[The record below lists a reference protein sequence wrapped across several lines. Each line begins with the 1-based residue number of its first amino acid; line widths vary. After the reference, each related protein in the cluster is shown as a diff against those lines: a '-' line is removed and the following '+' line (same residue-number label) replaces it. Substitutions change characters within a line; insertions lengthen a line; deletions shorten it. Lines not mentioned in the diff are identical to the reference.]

1 MNSEGQD
8 ASTPLQQQ
16 APPRPASPPKER
28 SQTPKILTPVVGTP
42 DITSVAS
49 VASIPSIPSV
59 PETHPTKRRSLSPMP
74 PSAHSDTFPNPFN
87 APFHTHSLPTS
98 MGSHSA
104 PPEGPTICL
113 DPHSKLQQHQ
123 PLPLNP
129 RPYTNNKTGFKVQS
143 SGLKLGSD
151 RKPSPD
157 DGNLFESMF
166 SKEDDKKRTQSISKS
181 VRKGSRAGGDSH
193 RRTSSG
199 GLTTIPYIPKG
210 FRNIVSNEPAQ
221 TPLMQAIHNP
231 ISLDTG
237 PSTTSTFT
245 PSSIQRLNSPH
256 QGGPPKLGLNTQF
269 GSRTGSPEPG
279 SSATPTTA
287 ASPGSPMGRRR
298 SRADGDKPPGSAKG
312 RARQRSLLPKS
323 TSIQFESVPYPYP
336 NSESSVFVQVSP
348 RASTT
353 SLQFQPPLVPYQP
366 QPPPPPQQH
375 HQHQLPPPH
384 HGSPPPP
391 PPPPGPSGAPAHN
404 IFMSPIG
411 PPPPPPHSSHFGPHP
426 PPPPPAYSHFGIHQS
441 ISHPHSPGAQHQ
453 GLPPPA
459 PPHRPLPPGGSG
471 NPFSSNGAHPPPE
484 FRPIDYGHPRGHGPH
499 PPLPG
504 HGYSPIMSSMTP
516 HSDGLRKA
524 LFPQHDR
531 SGDSRKSSITRT
543 TPFSGAPSTFM
554 EDVTSPTTA
563 SFNSSH
569 NTLFERRDQPIVA
582 PKSPTPPILQQ
593 QQHQPPPPP
602 PPPPQGPIEPPSRQ
616 FMLGPPLNFTPG
628 SAYPTQL
635 APFHSHSSSSAPS
648 FPQQQQLSYPPQSL
662 PSTSTSPNKELSS
675 FLPQPTTPTMPRRK
689 GSDKSKQAPRAASTA
704 SASTTSANQ
713 QRVSVGNKSQPPPSP
728 QAGAAKGETSIAG
741 KDHPPPSPAT
751 PMIKRRSAYV
761 AGGGIKTTDLALP
774 KPDVVE
780 LTAPPPDQPLG
791 APVDTEQMLM
801 INKPRKRNKANPSVL
816 RTREKE
822 VDDAMTAAI
831 EDLDGQPGRE
841 VYETDIRSEEPE
853 ERIKETS
860 REAEPTK
867 LRQKRARR
875 SKMELSDDD
884 EDEYMD
890 DGEVPSPPATK
901 KPRRSRFTKSAP
913 SVVSEETA
921 TEEEQQAPLVL
932 GKRARKASTRAIK
945 AAEQSTKRRRT
956 RKTEADEAGTQTDYI
971 SASSATESVAP
982 EPPVE
987 KKPPVRRGRKPR
999 AKDDKEKE
1007 KEKDKEKEVG
1017 KEKDKEPAVDET
1029 TSEGE
1034 STGEQAYTQL
1044 IVNGKPIRIPSPPP
1058 SFKKPGLVGWY
1069 RCRER
1074 PKFTEG
1080 DEHLDGEHTLRRLN
1094 DWFRLHHYRTSQP
1107 YFKTTSLIDEDGW
1120 TDTEQDLEKMGRSKP
1135 TDAKAQKTILWD
1147 SKISDAAFE
1156 KGFEQLERKGS
1167 VEPLSAADTPKNDFP
1182 PEPAT
1187 VNKQPTAL
1195 SRVENA
1201 KDDGDVTDIAIDET
1215 VLSTAVATPMADLEG
1230 EHFSSKEKTQE
1241 ATEPATNFVKPT
1253 HSFGFDTM
1261 RGAVPPKQ
1269 DVYNHTERKRKNKTP
1284 FVEDSA
1290 RNLKGVKWIVPHIE
1304 GRPAE
1309 ILKQTWDWQTEK
1321 RKIKEKA
1328 EAEAAALAALED
1340 PNGEKPK
1347 KRGGRRGKK
1356 KTKGDLKNLA
1366 YAREVRRA
1374 KLEGAKIHTPDED
1387 NLSVASDF
1395 LVGDGGEISE
1405 ATIDD
1410 DDSENSDHV
1419 SDWSADEEEPETPA
1433 DIEMERILQETLAD
1447 PAKKAFIEEWVPRLY
1462 PNLYELPN
1470 NETRNRGPEY
1480 ADPDELGA
1488 AIDMAI
1494 EIDDQELLQ
1503 SVMTHTMM
1511 QYAMVADEKTR
1522 LDSYQVKRGFLKP
1535 ETVLRRAGKR
1545 KADDAGFDDG
1555 DDGPGPRYSTR
1566 RRTVKNPDADDQI
1579 GMTGYSTPRVAGSG
1593 SFNDA
1598 QTPERE
1604 VRAYK
1609 PRGGRGGRGGGA
1621 RGAAKVV
1628 KTEMPVS
1635 VNPVTGLPTSGPGSR
1650 GGRGRGGSVRGSRGG
1665 RGGRGRQVT

>member
-28 SQTPKILTPVVGTP
+28 SQTPKILTPVLGTP

-49 VASIPSIPSV
+49 VASIPSIGSV
-59 PETHPTKRRSLSPMP
+59 PEAHPTKRRSLSPMP

-129 RPYTNNKTGFKVQS
+129 RPYANNKTGFKVQS

-256 QGGPPKLGLNTQF
+256 QGGPPKLGVNTQF

-353 SLQFQPPLVPYQP
+353 
-366 QPPPPPQQH
+366 
-375 HQHQLPPPH
+375 
-384 HGSPPPP
+384 
-391 PPPPGPSGAPAHN
+391 
-404 IFMSPIG
+404 
-411 PPPPPPHSSHFGPHP
+411 
-426 PPPPPAYSHFGIHQS
+426 
-441 ISHPHSPGAQHQ
+441 
-453 GLPPPA
+453 
-459 PPHRPLPPGGSG
+459 
-471 NPFSSNGAHPPPE
+471 SNGAHPPPE

-593 QQHQPPPPP
+593 QQHQPPAPPP
-602 PPPPQGPIEPPSRQ
+602 PPLQGPIEPPSRQ

-628 SAYPTQL
+628 SAYSTQL
-635 APFHSHSSSSAPS
+635 APFHSHQSSVPS
-648 FPQQQQLSYPPQSL
+648 FPQQQQLPYPPQSL
-662 PSTSTSPNKELSS
+662 PSTSTSPNRELSS

-841 VYETDIRSEEPE
+841 IYETDIRSEEPE

-860 REAEPTK
+860 KEAEPTK

-921 TEEEQQAPLVL
+921 TEEEQQTPLVL

-956 RKTEADEAGTQTDYI
+956 RKAEADEAGTQTDYI

-982 EPPVE
+982 EPLVE

-1017 KEKDKEPAVDET
+1017 KEKDKEPAVVDET

-1107 YFKTTSLIDEDGW
+1107 YFKTASLIDEDGW

-1135 TDAKAQKTILWD
+1135 ADAKAQKTILWD

-1195 SRVENA
+1195 SHVENA

-1230 EHFSSKEKTQE
+1230 ELFSSKEKAQE

-1395 LVGDGGEISE
+1395 LVGDGGEVSE

-1447 PAKKAFIEEWVPRLY
+1447 PAKKAFVEEWVPRLY
-1462 PNLYELPN
+1462 PNLYELPS

-1480 ADPDELGA
+1480 AEPDELGA

-1511 QYAMVADEKTR
+1511 QYAMVVDEKTR

-1579 GMTGYSTPRVAGSG
+1579 GMTGYSTPRAGGSG

-1650 GGRGRGGSVRGSRGG
+1650 GGRGRGSVRGSRGG

>member
-49 VASIPSIPSV
+49 VASIPSIASV

-157 DGNLFESMF
+157 DGNLLELMF
-166 SKEDDKKRTQSISKS
+166 LKEDDKKRTQSISKS

-245 PSSIQRLNSPH
+245 SSSIQRLNSPH

-336 NSESSVFVQVSP
+336 NS
-348 RASTT
+348 
-353 SLQFQPPLVPYQP
+353 
-366 QPPPPPQQH
+366 
-375 HQHQLPPPH
+375 
-384 HGSPPPP
+384 
-391 PPPPGPSGAPAHN
+391 
-404 IFMSPIG
+404 
-411 PPPPPPHSSHFGPHP
+411 
-426 PPPPPAYSHFGIHQS
+426 
-441 ISHPHSPGAQHQ
+441 AQHQ

-602 PPPPQGPIEPPSRQ
+602 LQGPIEPASRQ

-628 SAYPTQL
+628 STYPPQL
-635 APFHSHSSSSAPS
+635 APFHSHPSSSAPS
-648 FPQQQQLSYPPQSL
+648 FPQQQQLPYPPQSL
-662 PSTSTSPNKELSS
+662 PSTSTSPNRELSS

-841 VYETDIRSEEPE
+841 AYETDIRSEEPE
-853 ERIKETS
+853 ERTKETS
-860 REAEPTK
+860 KEAEPTK

-956 RKTEADEAGTQTDYI
+956 RKAEADEAGTQTDYI

-982 EPPVE
+982 EPLVE
-987 KKPPVRRGRKPR
+987 KKPP
-999 AKDDKEKE
+999 
-1007 KEKDKEKEVG
+1007 
-1017 KEKDKEPAVDET
+1017 T

-1107 YFKTTSLIDEDGW
+1107 YFKTASLIDDDGW

-1135 TDAKAQKTILWD
+1135 ADAKAQKTILWD

-1167 VEPLSAADTPKNDFP
+1167 VEPLSAADTPKNDFSS
-1182 PEPAT
+1182 ELTA

-1241 ATEPATNFVKPT
+1241 AAEPATNFVKPT

-1261 RGAVPPKQ
+1261 RGTVPPKQ

-1387 NLSVASDF
+1387 NLSVVSDF

-1433 DIEMERILQETLAD
+1433 DIEMEKILQETLAD

-1480 ADPDELGA
+1480 ADPEELGA

>member
-1 MNSEGQD
+1 MTSEGQD
-8 ASTPLQQQ
+8 ASTSLQQQ
-16 APPRPASPPKER
+16 LPSRPTSPPKER

-49 VASIPSIPSV
+49 VASIPSAASV
-59 PETHPTKRRSLSPMP
+59 PEIPPTKRRSLSPMP

-123 PLPLNP
+123 PLPPNP
-129 RPYTNNKTGFKVQS
+129 RPYNNNKPGFKLQP
-143 SGLKLGSD
+143 SGLKPGSD

-157 DGNLFESMF
+157 DGNLLESMF
-166 SKEDDKKRTQSISKS
+166 SKDDDKKRTQSISKS

-231 ISLDTG
+231 ISLDTSS
-237 PSTTSTFT
+237 STTSPFGQ
-245 PSSIQRLNSPH
+245 SSIQRLSSPH
-256 QGGPPKLGLNTQF
+256 QCGPPKLGLNTQF

-353 SLQFQPPLVPYQP
+353 SLQFQPPLVPYHP
-366 QPPPPPQQH
+366 QPPPPPPQH
-375 HQHQLPPPH
+375 HQHQLPPPPPQ

-391 PPPPGPSGAPAHN
+391 PPPPGPSGPPTHG

-411 PPPPPPHSSHFGPHP
+411 PPPSHFGPP
-426 PPPPPAYSHFGIHQS
+426 PPQAYSHFNIHQS
-441 ISHPHSPGAQHQ
+441 IPRPRSPGAQQHQ
-453 GLPPPA
+453 GLPPP
-459 PPHRPLPPGGSG
+459 PPSHRPPPPPPPPPAGSG

-484 FRPIDYGHPRGHGPH
+484 FRPIDYGHPRGHGP
-499 PPLPG
+499 PPPMPG
-504 HGYSPIMSSMTP
+504 HGYSPIMSNMSP
-516 HSDGLRKA
+516 HPSDGLRKA
-524 LFPQHDR
+524 LFPGHDR
-531 SGDSRKSSITRT
+531 SADSRKSSMTRT

-582 PKSPTPPILQQ
+582 PKSPTPPIMQQQ
-593 QQHQPPPPP
+593 QQHQ
-602 PPPPQGPIEPPSRQ
+602 PPQGPIEPPSRQ
-616 FMLGPPLNFTPG
+616 FILGPPLNFTPG
-628 SAYPTQL
+628 STYPPHQL
-635 APFHSHSSSSAPS
+635 SHFHPHPSTASSP
-648 FPQQQQLSYPPQSL
+648 FPQQQLPHLPQSL
-662 PSTSTSPNKELSS
+662 PSTSTSPNRELSS
-675 FLPQPTTPTMPRRK
+675 FLPQPTTPRRK
-689 GSDKSKQAPRAASTA
+689 GSDKSKQAPKAPSTA
-704 SASTTSANQ
+704 SASTTSTSQ
-713 QRVSVGNKSQPPPSP
+713 QRVSISNKSQPPPSP
-728 QAGAAKGETSIAG
+728 QAGATKVEASVPG

-780 LTAPPPDQPLG
+780 LTAPPPDHPLG
-791 APVDTEQMLM
+791 TPVDTEQMLM

-841 VYETDIRSEEPE
+841 IYETDIRSEEPE
-853 ERIKETS
+853 ERTKEAS
-860 REAEPTK
+860 KEAEPTK

-875 SKMELSDDD
+875 SKMEISDDD

-890 DGEVPSPPATK
+890 DAMVPSPPVAK

-913 SVVSEETA
+913 SVVSETA
-921 TEEEQQAPLVL
+921 SEEEQQPPLVL
-932 GKRARKASTRAIK
+932 GKRARKATTRAIK

-956 RKTEADEAGTQTDYI
+956 RKAEADEAGTQTDYV
-971 SASSATESVAP
+971 SATSGAESVAP
-982 EPPVE
+982 EPLVE
-987 KKPPVRRGRKPR
+987 KKLPVRRGRKPR
-999 AKDDKEKE
+999 AKDDKD
-1007 KEKDKEKEVG
+1007 KEKDKEKG
-1017 KEKDKEPAVDET
+1017 KEKEKEPTAVDET
-1029 TSEGE
+1029 ASEGE
-1034 STGEQAYTQL
+1034 STGEQAHPQL
-1044 IVNGKPIRIPSPPP
+1044 IVNGKPIRLPTPPP
-1058 SFKKPGLVGWY
+1058 AFKKPGLVGWY

-1080 DEHLDGEHTLRRLN
+1080 DEYLDGEHTLRRLN

-1107 YFKTTSLIDEDGW
+1107 FFKMASLVDEDGW
-1120 TDTEQDLEKMGRSKP
+1120 TDTEQELEKMGRSKP
-1135 TDAKAQKTILWD
+1135 TDSKAQKTILWD

-1167 VEPLSAADTPKNDFP
+1167 VEPLSAAETPKNDFP

-1187 VNKQPTAL
+1187 ASRKPTSL
-1195 SRVENA
+1195 SRVENSR
-1201 KDDGDVTDIAIDET
+1201 DDGDVTDIAIDET
-1215 VLSTAVATPMADLEG
+1215 TLSTAVATPMADFDG
-1230 EHFSSKEKTQE
+1230 ELFPTKEKTQE
-1241 ATEPATNFVKPT
+1241 TAEPVTTFVTPT

-1261 RGAVPPKQ
+1261 RGTVPPKQ
-1269 DVYNHTERKRKNKTP
+1269 GVYNHTERKRKNKASI
-1284 FVEDSA
+1284 VEDSA
-1290 RNLKGVKWIVPHIE
+1290 RHLKGVKWIVPLIE

-1309 ILKQTWDWQTEK
+1309 ILKQTWDWQTEQ
-1321 RKIKEKA
+1321 RKIREKA

-1374 KLEGAKIHTPDED
+1374 KLEGAKNHTPDED

-1395 LVGDGGEISE
+1395 LVGDGGEVSDV
-1405 ATIDD
+1405 TMDD
-1410 DDSENSDHV
+1410 DDSENSDHS
-1419 SDWSADEEEPETPA
+1419 SDWSADEDEPETPSQM
-1433 DIEMERILQETLAD
+1433 EMEKFYQETIAD
-1447 PAKKAFIEEWVPRLY
+1447 PAKKAFLDEWVPRLF
-1462 PNLYELPN
+1462 PNLYELPTG
-1470 NETRNRGPEY
+1470 ETRNRGPEY
-1480 ADPDELGA
+1480 TNPDDIGA
-1488 AIDMAI
+1488 ALDTAI

-1503 SVMTHTMM
+1503 SVMMHATM
-1511 QYAMVADEKTR
+1511 QYAIVADEKTR
-1522 LDSYQVKRGFLKP
+1522 LDSYQVRRGFLKP
-1535 ETVLRRAGKR
+1535 ETVLRRASKR
-1545 KADDAGFDDG
+1545 KADDAGLDEG
-1555 DDGPGPRYSTR
+1555 EDGPGPRYSTR

-1609 PRGGRGGRGGGA
+1609 PRGGRGSRGGGVA

-1628 KTEMPVS
+1628 KTEVP
-1635 VNPVTGLPTSGPGSR
+1635 VNPITGLPTSGPGSR
-1650 GGRGRGGSVRGSRGG
+1650 GGRGGRGGSGRGGSVRGGRGG
-1665 RGGRGRQVT
+1665 RGGRGRSVT

>member
-49 VASIPSIPSV
+49 IASIPPIPSV

-245 PSSIQRLNSPH
+245 PSSIQRRNSPH

-336 NSESSVFVQVSP
+336 NS
-348 RASTT
+348 
-353 SLQFQPPLVPYQP
+353 
-366 QPPPPPQQH
+366 
-375 HQHQLPPPH
+375 
-384 HGSPPPP
+384 
-391 PPPPGPSGAPAHN
+391 
-404 IFMSPIG
+404 
-411 PPPPPPHSSHFGPHP
+411 
-426 PPPPPAYSHFGIHQS
+426 
-441 ISHPHSPGAQHQ
+441 AQHQ

-602 PPPPQGPIEPPSRQ
+602 PQGPIEPPSRQ

-635 APFHSHSSSSAPS
+635 APFHSHPSSSAPS
-648 FPQQQQLSYPPQSL
+648 FPQQQQLPYPPQSL
-662 PSTSTSPNKELSS
+662 PSTSTSPNRELSS

-841 VYETDIRSEEPE
+841 IYETDIRSEEPE

-999 AKDDKEKE
+999 AKDGKEKE
-1007 KEKDKEKEVG
+1007 KEKDKEK
-1017 KEKDKEPAVDET
+1017 ET

-1107 YFKTTSLIDEDGW
+1107 YFKTMSLIDEDGW

-1135 TDAKAQKTILWD
+1135 ADAKAQKTILWD

-1604 VRAYK
+1604 VRVYK
-1609 PRGGRGGRGGGA
+1609 PRGGRGSRGGGA